1 MCEVRG
7 LEQQSPPSPSWGGGG
22 GGGRGSEIVGGGG
35 FGAGM
40 ITTLPQRRKSSGKRS
55 AIMVDLHHRGNLGEI
70 LCSYPLTLFIAQL
83 TKPLSLFYFFN
94 IIIKRSTIARTPRN
108 TRPLHAHHENSTI
121 ARTPQNKL
129 IPRAHV
135 RPRARPVSI
144 HGAIIQYRAGRD
156 FSAFRLRRGGRRSVR
171 SCLGGG
177 HATRYSPSV
186 TSRLGSQLHQSLLP
200 VFDLC

>member
-1 MCEVRG
+1 MEEAYSFVCEVRG
-7 LEQQSPPSPSWGGGG
+7 LEQQSPPSPSWGGGGGGGG

-83 TKPLSLFYFFN
+83 TKPLSLFYFFY

-108 TRPLHAHHENSTI
+108 TRPLHAHHKINSFHALTFVPEHVPFPFMGQSSSTEP
-121 ARTPQNKL
+121 AETL
-129 IPRAHV
+129 AHFV
-135 RPRARPVSI
+135 SEGEGGVLCGVAWGAATLQGTARP
-144 HGAIIQYRAGRD
+144 
-156 FSAFRLRRGGRRSVR
+156 
-171 SCLGGG
+171 
-177 HATRYSPSV
+177 
-186 TSRLGSQLHQSLLP
+186 
-200 VFDLC
+200 